1 MLDFVDRGYFLEMG
15 ILQKK
20 TIHKPAM
27 NSDIDVFVDRGGNEE
42 AAVLAVIRR
51 RISSAAAKRDSQWRT
66 RDNHFGTPTVEK
78 LGGLVQRI
86 SIIAN
91 VAQPNIPTGLI
102 PAANLLE
109 FAA

>member
-51 RISSAAAKRDSQWRT
+51 QIQFRRRQAR
-66 RDNHFGTPTVEK
+66 
-78 LGGLVQRI
+78 
-86 SIIAN
+86 
-91 VAQPNIPTGLI
+91 
-102 PAANLLE
+102 
-109 FAA
+109 FAMENA